1 MLQVYSINQ
10 AVSANGVVPFN
21 NVVIDKG
28 CAESLS
34 GVGTIELNKS
44 GVYKVTVDGVAS
56 TATTLQLFK
65 NGVALPQAQSTGTTL
80 AFTTFVQ
87 VVNNNCNCNICSSP
101 VTLQVKNTTETTLT
115 NVNITVDK
123 LA

>member
-28 CAESLS
+28 CAENLS

-44 GVYKVTVDGVAS
+44 GVYEVTVDGVAS

>member
-28 CAESLS
+28 CAENLS

-44 GVYKVTVDGVAS
+44 GYMKLLL
-56 TATTLQLFK
+56 TALHQQPLLSNSSRT
-65 NGVALPQAQSTGTTL
+65 ALLSRKHNL
-80 AFTTFVQ
+80 RE
-87 VVNNNCNCNICSSP
+87 
-101 VTLQVKNTTETTLT
+101 LH
-115 NVNITVDK
+115 
-123 LA
+123 

>member
-28 CAESLS
+28 CAENLS

-80 AFTTFVQ
+80 AFTTLVQ

-101 VTLQVKNTTETTLT
+101 VTLQVKNITETTLT

>member
-28 CAESLS
+28 CAENLS

-80 AFTTFVQ
+80 AFTTFAQ

>member
-28 CAESLS
+28 CAENLS

-44 GVYKVTVDGVAS
+44 GYIKLLL
-56 TATTLQLFK
+56 TALHQPQLLS
-65 NGVALPQAQSTGTTL
+65 NSSRTALLSRKHNL
-80 AFTTFVQ
+80 RE
-87 VVNNNCNCNICSSP
+87 
-101 VTLQVKNTTETTLT
+101 LH
-115 NVNITVDK
+115 
-123 LA
+123 

>member
-28 CAESLS
+28 CAENLS

-44 GVYKVTVDGVAS
+44 GVYEVTVDGVAS

-80 AFTTFVQ
+80 AFTTLVQ
-87 VVNNNCNCNICSSP
+87 VINNNCNCNICSSP